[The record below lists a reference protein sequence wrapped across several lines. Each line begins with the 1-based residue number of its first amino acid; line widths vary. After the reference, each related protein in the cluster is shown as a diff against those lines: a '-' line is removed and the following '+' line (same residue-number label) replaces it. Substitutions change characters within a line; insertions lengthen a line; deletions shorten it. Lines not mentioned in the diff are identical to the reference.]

1 MFIPLHDG
9 NALRHIER
17 QYVTLLIIAA
27 NCLIWLVMGTPAIS
41 EPEAVRAAVYSYGF
55 IPAVV
60 NGYKALPPELAAVPG
75 FATYVTYAF
84 FHGDFMH
91 LAGNMLFVW
100 VFGDNVEDAMGHLRF
115 LFFYLACA
123 AFGAF
128 VHALMDPDSTIP
140 LIGASGAAAGI
151 VGAYLL
157 LHPRIRIWVL
167 ALGRIP
173 LRIPAIFVLGAW
185 VAFQFWQF
193 FANNDANV
201 SWAAHIGGVVAG
213 LVLIV
218 FMRRPGVHLFDR
230 TDNVVVAAS
239 PDGSA
244 STASSS
250 RSDRMRGTS
259 VPGAGR
265 APDRMDRG
273 GNDPEGD
280 IPDGNDIG
288 RRWGRGP
295 GS

>member
-27 NCLIWLVMGTPAIS
+27 NCLIWLILGTPVIS
-41 EPEAVRAAVYSYGF
+41 EPEAVRATVFSYGF

-60 NGYKALPPELAAVPG
+60 NGYKNLPPELAVVPEM
-75 FATYVTYAF
+75 ATYVTYAF

-91 LAGNMLFVW
+91 LAGNMLFIW

-115 LFFYLACA
+115 FFFYLACA
-123 AFGAF
+123 AFA
-128 VHALMDPDSTIP
+128 ALLHSAMDPASTVP

-157 LHPRIRIWVL
+157 LHPKIRIWVL

-185 VAFQFWQF
+185 IAFQIWQF
-193 FANNDANV
+193 LFNSGSNV
-201 SWAAHIGGVVAG
+201 SWAAHVGGIIAG

-218 FMRRPGVHLFDR
+218 FMRRRGVQLFDR
-230 TDNVVVAAS
+230 ADNVVVRS
-239 PDGSA
+239 PKTGI
-244 STASSS
+244 STSSS
-250 RSDRMRGTS
+250 
-259 VPGAGR
+259 A
-265 APDRMDRG
+265 APAQPPVAR
-273 GNDPEGD
+273 PA
-280 IPDGNDIG
+280 P
-288 RRWGRGP
+288 RRWGRDAEK
-295 GS
+295 